1 MIPVDVATRM
11 DWTEFDVIILP
22 SGSYGYSLSDN
33 QLSEI
38 EIGFEGSGKLIA
50 VDGANGF
57 LAGKEGFALTRKS
70 RSDEDT
76 TNQKTGYIGMQMQ
89 NATP

>member
-38 EIGFEGSGKLIA
+38 RDWVRGGGKLVA

-57 LAGKEGFALTRKS
+57 LAGKEGFVLTRKS
-70 RSDEDT
+70 RSDENED
-76 TNQKTGYIGMQMQ
+76 
-89 NATP
+89 